1 MSKELLPSTR
11 NIFGPH
17 AGHSQLLAVSMGI
30 KVRQASNREY
40 LFRPQH
46 RLTLVKYIS
55 PLFYKEGLG
64 EFKLKERVHEL

>member
-1 MSKELLPSTR
+1 
-11 NIFGPH
+11 
-17 AGHSQLLAVSMGI
+17 
-30 KVRQASNREY
+30 